1 LEDYGRGHEFE
12 GIARHSCKDGAIEEA
27 GAEYDRLGTQ
37 VANIVDGVKINGLPK
52 HIARL
57 QHNEGLSDP
66 LRRVP
71 GDAPLKVEHPVEQ
84 NLTAMGQ
91 ANVVEGDAS
100 VISLRNDAKASE
112 GKNSPDATAIG
123 ASPLSNRE

>member
-1 LEDYGRGHEFE
+1 
-12 GIARHSCKDGAIEEA
+12 
-27 GAEYDRLGTQ
+27 
-37 VANIVDGVKINGLPK
+37 
-52 HIARL
+52 
-57 QHNEGLSDP
+57 
-66 LRRVP
+66 
-71 GDAPLKVEHPVEQ
+71 LKVEHPVEQ